1 MRSSAREFLQAPPAP
16 YWTLCRQGNLTHLV
30 PDAFM
35 MHSCLHRTKCCL
47 LTHQPN
53 TANIDAGQTPG
64 AATLQVDYLVT
75 LAVWMQG
82 YHSGSLI
89 VALLGIFKAV
99 VGLLIR
105 PAVGTLELVGKS
117 AHGVGLLFLGREGI
131 SGTIQ
136 KRARA
141 PGTLTDD
148 SDEVICGRSRPHWP
162 AC

>member
-1 MRSSAREFLQAPPAP
+1 MQQQLGAGEQV
-16 YWTLCRQGNLTHLV
+16 TT
-30 PDAFM
+30 
-35 MHSCLHRTKCCL
+35 TIL
-47 LTHQPN
+47 LSDKPFSR
-53 TANIDAGQTPG
+53 
-64 AATLQVDYLVT
+64 
-75 LAVWMQG
+75 AVVLQG

-105 PAVGTLELVGKS
+105 PAVGTMELLGKS

-148 SDEVICGRSRPHWP
+148 SDEVIFV
-162 AC
+162 

>member
-1 MRSSAREFLQAPPAP
+1 MVCGYVGQRLRKSHEVSSQN
-16 YWTLCRQGNLTHLV
+16 TLL
-30 PDAFM
+30 
-35 MHSCLHRTKCCL
+35 HSL
-47 LTHQPN
+47 
-53 TANIDAGQTPG
+53 
-64 AATLQVDYLVT
+64 
-75 LAVWMQG
+75 QG

-105 PAVGTLELVGKS
+105 PAVGTMELLGKS

-148 SDEVICGRSRPHWP
+148 SDEVHPP
-162 AC
+162 

>member
-1 MRSSAREFLQAPPAP
+1 MLGSNVQQAFSSIALEPKQYLYHCYISAITAIHQ
-16 YWTLCRQGNLTHLV
+16 V
-30 PDAFM
+30 V
-35 MHSCLHRTKCCL
+35 CL
-47 LTHQPN
+47 
-53 TANIDAGQTPG
+53 
-64 AATLQVDYLVT
+64 
-75 LAVWMQG
+75 QG
-82 YHSGSLI
+82 YHSGSFF

-105 PAVGTLELVGKS
+105 PAVGTLELLGKS

-148 SDEVICGRSRPHWP
+148 SDEVSTCTCTMSCLL
-162 AC
+162 ACCCFVSCQGQHCAEAACTIRLW

>member
-1 MRSSAREFLQAPPAP
+1 MIL
-16 YWTLCRQGNLTHLV
+16 
-30 PDAFM
+30 
-35 MHSCLHRTKCCL
+35 
-47 LTHQPN
+47 
-53 TANIDAGQTPG
+53 
-64 AATLQVDYLVT
+64 
-75 LAVWMQG
+75 QG
-82 YHSGSLI
+82 YHSGSFF

-105 PAVGTLELVGKS
+105 PAVGTLELLGKS

-148 SDEVICGRSRPHWP
+148 SDEVRLCRLRMCTRVSITCCSML
-162 AC
+162 AVDNSAAESAFV

>member
-1 MRSSAREFLQAPPAP
+1 MTQGSQVLQS
-16 YWTLCRQGNLTHLV
+16 WHGLLV
-30 PDAFM
+30 
-35 MHSCLHRTKCCL
+35 
-47 LTHQPN
+47 
-53 TANIDAGQTPG
+53 
-64 AATLQVDYLVT
+64 
-75 LAVWMQG
+75 QG
-82 YHSGSLI
+82 YHSGSLL

-105 PAVGTLELVGKS
+105 PAVGTLELIGKS

-148 SDEVICGRSRPHWP
+148 SDEVTTASLFLVATPPYCRF
-162 AC
+162 CTLFCV

>member
-1 MRSSAREFLQAPPAP
+1 MGCTCFPTGPLTSS
-16 YWTLCRQGNLTHLV
+16 
-30 PDAFM
+30 
-35 MHSCLHRTKCCL
+35 
-47 LTHQPN
+47 
-53 TANIDAGQTPG
+53 I
-64 AATLQVDYLVT
+64 
-75 LAVWMQG
+75 AVVLQG

-105 PAVGTLELVGKS
+105 PAVGTLELLGKS
-117 AHGVGLLFLGREGI
+117 AHGIGLLFLGREGI

-148 SDEVICGRSRPHWP
+148 SDEVIYGHFHQCLLAINLLLKLHVWEMSGCCALFLSD
-162 AC
+162 

>member
-1 MRSSAREFLQAPPAP
+1 MVSL
-16 YWTLCRQGNLTHLV
+16 
-30 PDAFM
+30 
-35 MHSCLHRTKCCL
+35 
-47 LTHQPN
+47 
-53 TANIDAGQTPG
+53 
-64 AATLQVDYLVT
+64 
-75 LAVWMQG
+75 QG
-82 YHSGSLI
+82 YHSGSFF

-105 PAVGTLELVGKS
+105 PAVGTLELLGKS

-148 SDEVICGRSRPHWP
+148 SDEVYHLNCCCPGTRAPCLLPCSCFISCLAGHYAKTACTIRPW
-162 AC
+162 

>member
-1 MRSSAREFLQAPPAP
+1 MVL
-16 YWTLCRQGNLTHLV
+16 
-30 PDAFM
+30 
-35 MHSCLHRTKCCL
+35 
-47 LTHQPN
+47 
-53 TANIDAGQTPG
+53 
-64 AATLQVDYLVT
+64 
-75 LAVWMQG
+75 QG

-105 PAVGTLELVGKS
+105 PAVGTMELLGKS

-148 SDEVICGRSRPHWP
+148 SDEVSFVSPQAASGTSMGAIQNLSQPQAAAAWNP
-162 AC
+162 V

>member
-1 MRSSAREFLQAPPAP
+1 
-16 YWTLCRQGNLTHLV
+16 
-30 PDAFM
+30 
-35 MHSCLHRTKCCL
+35 
-47 LTHQPN
+47 
-53 TANIDAGQTPG
+53 
-64 AATLQVDYLVT
+64 
-75 LAVWMQG
+75 
-82 YHSGSLI
+82 

-105 PAVGTLELVGKS
+105 PAVGTMELLGKS

-148 SDEVICGRSRPHWP
+148 SDEVSCMCTSANVLHTTRL
-162 AC
+162 C

>member
-1 MRSSAREFLQAPPAP
+1 
-16 YWTLCRQGNLTHLV
+16 V
-30 PDAFM
+30 V
-35 MHSCLHRTKCCL
+35 CL
-47 LTHQPN
+47 
-53 TANIDAGQTPG
+53 
-64 AATLQVDYLVT
+64 
-75 LAVWMQG
+75 QG
-82 YHSGSLI
+82 YHSGSFF

-105 PAVGTLELVGKS
+105 PAVGTLELLGKS

-148 SDEVICGRSRPHWP
+148 SDEVCHLYCSCP
-162 AC
+162 CTMSCLLTN

>member
-1 MRSSAREFLQAPPAP
+1 MVL
-16 YWTLCRQGNLTHLV
+16 
-30 PDAFM
+30 
-35 MHSCLHRTKCCL
+35 
-47 LTHQPN
+47 
-53 TANIDAGQTPG
+53 
-64 AATLQVDYLVT
+64 
-75 LAVWMQG
+75 QG

-105 PAVGTLELVGKS
+105 PAVGTMELLGKS

-148 SDEVICGRSRPHWP
+148 SDEVTFAWLQAASVYRGSCHDT
-162 AC
+162 

>member
-1 MRSSAREFLQAPPAP
+1 M
-16 YWTLCRQGNLTHLV
+16 V
-30 PDAFM
+30 
-35 MHSCLHRTKCCL
+35 
-47 LTHQPN
+47 
-53 TANIDAGQTPG
+53 
-64 AATLQVDYLVT
+64 V
-75 LAVWMQG
+75 QG

-148 SDEVICGRSRPHWP
+148 SDEVSLGCFCPSLLACQLAPHHAGWCALIP
-162 AC
+162 GD

>member
-1 MRSSAREFLQAPPAP
+1 MASKLS
-16 YWTLCRQGNLTHLV
+16 TTSLV
-30 PDAFM
+30 SEKAF
-35 MHSCLHRTKCCL
+35 SR
-47 LTHQPN
+47 
-53 TANIDAGQTPG
+53 A
-64 AATLQVDYLVT
+64 VVT
-75 LAVWMQG
+75 QG
-82 YHSGSLI
+82 YHSGSFI

-105 PAVGTLELVGKS
+105 PTVGTMELLGKS

-148 SDEVICGRSRPHWP
+148 SDEVIFAWL
-162 AC
+162 

>member
-1 MRSSAREFLQAPPAP
+1 MCHC
-16 YWTLCRQGNLTHLV
+16 YV
-30 PDAFM
+30 
-35 MHSCLHRTKCCL
+35 
-47 LTHQPN
+47 
-53 TANIDAGQTPG
+53 
-64 AATLQVDYLVT
+64 
-75 LAVWMQG
+75 LAVRAIHHVVRVQG
-82 YHSGSLI
+82 YHSGSFF

-148 SDEVICGRSRPHWP
+148 SDEVYHMYCSCPRIMFCLL

>member
-1 MRSSAREFLQAPPAP
+1 MQV
-16 YWTLCRQGNLTHLV
+16 LCFV
-30 PDAFM
+30 I
-35 MHSCLHRTKCCL
+35 S
-47 LTHQPN
+47 QPF
-53 TANIDAGQTPG
+53 IR
-64 AATLQVDYLVT
+64 
-75 LAVWMQG
+75 AVVLQG

-105 PAVGTLELVGKS
+105 PLVGTMELLGKS

-148 SDEVICGRSRPHWP
+148 SEEVRPLSHLKPQKVLLGTASCWHVG
-162 AC
+162 